1 MGGREEGFLTITAQ
15 GATLPER
22 PPTVGTPSLLRAIN
36 ARAIL
41 ERIQRTGPVSRA
53 QVARDSGLS
62 KPTVSLGLTA
72 LLDAGLVREV
82 GRSSGR
88 PGPSAVLYELNPSAG
103 WVVGIDVGRR
113 RVRAALADITGD
125 VVARRD
131 ERARASSARTLIGQ
145 VGAIAHQLATEAG
158 IGWDQVQHVTVG
170 SPGVFE
176 PTRGAVTLAPNL
188 PGWGRQ
194 GLLQWL
200 RDELGDRIGV
210 ENDVNLAAEGE
221 RWRGLGRG
229 VRNFGFLSVGT
240 GVGMGLVLDGKLYRG
255 ASGAAGEVGYLP
267 IGADPYDPQVRRRGA
282 FEQAVNGAA
291 VVRAAGEAGIPGSPT
306 AKKVFAMARKGDP
319 LAARVVEDEASRI
332 ALGLA
337 VVLAVVDLELIIL
350 GGGVGGNADLLLA
363 PVEREL
369 RALSPMRPRVA
380 VSALGED
387 AVLQGAVATA
397 LAVAQDRLFDPAT
410 MLDRKELVV

>member
-1 MGGREEGFLTITAQ
+1 MA
-15 GATLPER
+15 ER

-36 ARAIL
+36 ARTIL
-41 ERIQRTGPVSRA
+41 EQIQRDGPVSRA
-53 QVARDSGLS
+53 QVARDIGLS

-88 PGPSAVLYELNPSAG
+88 PGPSAVLYELNPMAG
-103 WVVGIDVGRR
+103 WVVGVDVGRR

-131 ERARASSARTLIGQ
+131 EPARASSARTLIGQ
-145 VGAIAHQLATEAG
+145 IGAIAHGLVAEAG
-158 IGWDQVQHVTVG
+158 IGWDRVHHVTVG

-194 GLLQWL
+194 GLVAAL
-200 RDELGDRIGV
+200 RDELGDSIGV

-221 RWRGLGRG
+221 RWRGLGRE

-240 GVGMGLVLDGKLYRG
+240 GVGMGLVLDGKLFRG
-255 ASGAAGEVGYLP
+255 QRGRRRGRLP
-267 IGADPYDPQVRRRGA
+267 AHRADPYDPQVRRRGA
-282 FEQAVNGAA
+282 FEEAVNGAA
-291 VVRAAGEAGIPGSPT
+291 VVRAARQAGLSGSLS
-306 AKKVFAMARKGDP
+306 AKMVFALARKGDP
-319 LAARVVEDEASRI
+319 VAGRVVEDEARRL

-337 VVLAVVDLELIIL
+337 VVMAVVDLELIIL

-369 RALSPMRPRVA
+369 RALSPIRPRLA

-387 AVLQGAVATA
+387 AVLQGAVAAA
-397 LAVAQDRLFDPAT
+397 LEVAQNRLFDPANL
-410 MLDRKELVV
+410 LDRKELVV

>member
-1 MGGREEGFLTITAQ
+1 MAEAP
-15 GATLPER
+15 A
-22 PPTVGTPSLLRAIN
+22 TVGTPSLLRAIN

-62 KPTVSLGLTA
+62 KPTVSLGLSA

-88 PGPSAVLYELNPSAG
+88 PGPSAVLYELNPAAG
-103 WVVGIDVGRR
+103 WVMGIDVGRR
-113 RVRAALADITGD
+113 RVRAALADITGA

-131 ERARASSARTLIGQ
+131 ERAQASSARALIGQ
-145 VGAIAHQLATEAG
+145 IGVIAHGLAAQAG
-158 IGWDQVQHVTVG
+158 IGWDRVHHVTVG

-194 GLLQWL
+194 GLVAALQ
-200 RDELGDRIGV
+200 DELGGRIGV

-221 RWRGLGRG
+221 RWRGLGQDVG
-229 VRNFGFLSVGT
+229 NFGFLSVGT

-282 FEQAVNGAA
+282 FEEAVNGAA
-291 VVRAAGEAGIPGSPT
+291 VVRTAGQAGLAGSLS
-306 AKKVFAMARKGDP
+306 AKKVFGLARRGDP
-319 LAARVVEDEASRI
+319 VAGRVVGDEARRL
-332 ALGLA
+332 ATGLA
-337 VVLAVVDLELIIL
+337 VVMAVVDLELIIL
-350 GGGVGGNADLLLA
+350 GGGVGGNADLLL
-363 PVEREL
+363 PPIEREL
-369 RALSPMRPRVA
+369 RTLSPVRPRLA

-397 LAVAQDRLFDPAT
+397 LEVAQRQLFDPAT
-410 MLDRKELVV
+410 LLDRKELVV

>member
-1 MGGREEGFLTITAQ
+1 
-15 GATLPER
+15 
-22 PPTVGTPSLLRAIN
+22 
-36 ARAIL
+36 
-41 ERIQRTGPVSRA
+41 
-53 QVARDSGLS
+53 
-62 KPTVSLGLTA
+62 
-72 LLDAGLVREV
+72 
-82 GRSSGR
+82 
-88 PGPSAVLYELNPSAG
+88 VLYELNPSAG

-113 RVRAALADITGD
+113 RVRAALADITGT

-131 ERARASSARTLIGQ
+131 EPARATSARTLIGQ
-145 VGAIAHQLATEAG
+145 LGAIAHGLAAEAG
-158 IGWDQVQHVTVG
+158 IGWDQVHHVTVG

-194 GLLQWL
+194 GLLLRL
-200 RDELGDRIGV
+200 RDELGSRIGV

-221 RWRGLGRG
+221 RWRGLARD

-267 IGADPYDPQVRRRGA
+267 IGADPYDRQVRRRGA
-282 FEQAVNGAA
+282 FEEAVNGAA
-291 VVRAAGEAGIPGSPT
+291 VVRAAGAAGMGGSLT
-306 AKKVFAMARKGDP
+306 AKKVFGLARRGDP
-319 LAARVVEDEASRI
+319 LAGRVVEDEAARI
-332 ALGLA
+332 ALGIA
-337 VVLAVVDLELIIL
+337 VVTAVVDLELVIL
-350 GGGVGGNADLLLA
+350 GGGVGGNADLLLG

-369 RALSPMRPRVA
+369 RALSPMRPRLA

-387 AVLQGAVATA
+387 AVLPGAVATA
-397 LAVAQDRLFDPAT
+397 LAVAQRHLFDPAT

>member
-1 MGGREEGFLTITAQ
+1 M
-15 GATLPER
+15 PER

-36 ARAIL
+36 ARTIL
-41 ERIQRTGPVSRA
+41 EQIQRTGPVSRA

-88 PGPSAVLYELNPSAG
+88 PGPSAVLYELDPSAG

-113 RVRAALADITGD
+113 RVRAALADITGA

-131 ERARASSARTLIGQ
+131 EPARASSARTLIGQ
-145 VGAIAHQLATEAG
+145 LGAIAHGLAAEAG

-194 GLLQWL
+194 GLLLRL
-200 RDELGDRIGV
+200 RDELGTRIGL

-221 RWRGLGRG
+221 RWRGLARD
-229 VRNFGFLSVGT
+229 VRNFGFISVGT
-240 GVGMGLVLDGKLYRG
+240 GVGMGLVLDGRLYRG

-267 IGADPYDPQVRRRGA
+267 IGADPYDRQVRRRGA
-282 FEQAVNGAA
+282 FEEAVNGTA
-291 VVRAAGEAGIPGSPT
+291 VVRAAGEAGLGRSLT
-306 AKKVFAMARKGDP
+306 AKKVFGLARRGDP
-319 LAARVVEDEASRI
+319 LAGRVVEDEARRL

-337 VVLAVVDLELIIL
+337 VVTAVVDLELVIL

-369 RALSPMRPRVA
+369 RALSPMRPRLA

-397 LAVAQDRLFDPAT
+397 LEVAQSRLFDPAT

>member
-1 MGGREEGFLTITAQ
+1 LAE
-15 GATLPER
+15 P

-41 ERIQRTGPVSRA
+41 ERIHRTGPVSRA

-62 KPTVSLGLTA
+62 KPTVSLGLSA

-88 PGPSAVLYELNPSAG
+88 PGPSAVLYELNPAAG
-103 WVVGIDVGRR
+103 WVMGIDVGRR
-113 RVRAALADITGD
+113 RVRAALADITGA
-125 VVARRD
+125 VIARRD
-131 ERARASSARTLIGQ
+131 ERAQASSARALIGQ
-145 VGAIAHQLATEAG
+145 IGAIAHGLAAQAG
-158 IGWDQVQHVTVG
+158 IGWDRVHHVTVG

-194 GLLQWL
+194 GLVAALQ
-200 RDELGDRIGV
+200 DELGGRIGV

-221 RWRGLGRG
+221 RWRGLGRDVG
-229 VRNFGFLSVGT
+229 NFGFLSVGT

-267 IGADPYDPQVRRRGA
+267 IGADPHDPQVRRRGA
-282 FEQAVNGAA
+282 FEEAVNGAA
-291 VVRAAGEAGIPGSPT
+291 VVRSAGQAGLAGSLS
-306 AKKVFAMARKGDP
+306 AKKVFALARRGDP
-319 LAARVVEDEASRI
+319 VAGRVVGDEARRL
-332 ALGLA
+332 ATGLA
-337 VVLAVVDLELIIL
+337 VVMAVVDLELIIL
-350 GGGVGGNADLLLA
+350 GGGVGGNADLLL
-363 PVEREL
+363 PPIEREL
-369 RALSPMRPRVA
+369 RTLSPVRPRLA

-397 LAVAQDRLFDPAT
+397 LEVAQRRLFDPAT
-410 MLDRKELVV
+410 LLDRKELVV

>member
-1 MGGREEGFLTITAQ
+1 M
-15 GATLPER
+15 PER

-36 ARAIL
+36 ARTIL
-41 ERIQRTGPVSRA
+41 EHIQHTGPVSRA

-72 LLDAGLVREV
+72 LLDADLVREV

-113 RVRAALADITGD
+113 RVRAALADITGT

-131 ERARASSARTLIGQ
+131 EPARASSARTLIGQ
-145 VGAIAHQLATEAG
+145 IGAIAHGLAAEAG
-158 IGWDQVQHVTVG
+158 IGWDQVHHVTVG

-194 GLLQWL
+194 GLLLRL
-200 RDELGDRIGV
+200 RDELGSRIGV

-221 RWRGLGRG
+221 RWRGLARG

-255 ASGAAGEVGYLP
+255 AGGAAGEVGYLP
-267 IGADPYDPQVRRRGA
+267 IGADPYDRQVRRRGA
-282 FEQAVNGAA
+282 FEEAVNGTA
-291 VVRAAGEAGIPGSPT
+291 VVRAARAAGTGGSLT
-306 AKKVFAMARKGDP
+306 AKKVFGLARRGDP
-319 LAARVVEDEASRI
+319 PAGRVV
-332 ALGLA
+332 
-337 VVLAVVDLELIIL
+337 
-350 GGGVGGNADLLLA
+350 
-363 PVEREL
+363 
-369 RALSPMRPRVA
+369 
-380 VSALGED
+380 
-387 AVLQGAVATA
+387 
-397 LAVAQDRLFDPAT
+397 
-410 MLDRKELVV
+410 

>member
-1 MGGREEGFLTITAQ
+1 VAER
-15 GATLPER
+15 LP
-22 PPTVGTPSLLRAIN
+22 PVGTPSLLRAIN
-36 ARAIL
+36 ARTIL
-41 ERIQRTGPVSRA
+41 ERIQRNGPISRA

-72 LLDAGLVREV
+72 LLEAGLVREV

-88 PGPSAVLYELNPSAG
+88 PGPGAVLYELNPAAG
-103 WVVGIDVGRR
+103 WVVGIDIGRR
-113 RVRAALADITGD
+113 RVRAALADITGA
-125 VVARRD
+125 VVGRRD
-131 ERARASSARTLIGQ
+131 ERARASSARALIGQ
-145 VGAIAHQLATEAG
+145 IGAIAHALAAEAG
-158 IGWDQVQHVTVG
+158 LGWDQVHQVTVG

-176 PTRGAVTLAPNL
+176 PVRGAVTLAPNL

-194 GLLQWL
+194 GLLAAL

-221 RWRGLGRG
+221 RWRGLGKD

-255 ASGAAGEVGYLP
+255 AGGAAGEVGYLP
-267 IGADPYDPQVRRRGA
+267 VGADPYDRQVRRRGA
-282 FEQAVNGAA
+282 FEESVNGAA
-291 VVRAAGEAGIPGSPT
+291 VVRRAAEAGMAGSLT
-306 AKKVFAMARKGDP
+306 AKKVFALARKGDP
-319 LAARVVEDEASRI
+319 VAREVVEDEARRL

-337 VVLAVVDLELIIL
+337 VVTAVVDLELVIL
-350 GGGVGGNADLLLA
+350 GGGLGGNADLLLS
-363 PVEREL
+363 PIEREL
-369 RALSPMRPRVA
+369 RALSPIRPRVA
-380 VSALGED
+380 TSALGED

-397 LAVAQDRLFDPAT
+397 LAVAQSRLFDPAT

>member
-1 MGGREEGFLTITAQ
+1 
-15 GATLPER
+15 LPER

-36 ARAIL
+36 ARTIL
-41 ERIQRTGPVSRA
+41 EQIQRYGPVSRA
-53 QVARDSGLS
+53 QVARDIGLS

-88 PGPSAVLYELNPSAG
+88 PGPSAVLYELNPMAG
-103 WVVGIDVGRR
+103 WVVGVDVGRR

-131 ERARASSARTLIGQ
+131 EPAHASSARTLIGQ
-145 VGAIAHQLATEAG
+145 VGAIAHGLAAEAG
-158 IGWDQVQHVTVG
+158 IGWDEVHHVTVG

-176 PTRGAVTLAPNL
+176 PVRGAVILAPNL

-194 GLLQWL
+194 GLLKRL
-200 RDELGDRIGV
+200 RGELGDHIGV
-210 ENDVNLAAEGE
+210 ENDVNLAAEGQ
-221 RWRGLGRG
+221 RWRGLARD

-240 GVGMGLVLDGKLYRG
+240 GVGMGLVLDGRLYRG
-255 ASGAAGEVGYLP
+255 ASGSAGEVGYLP
-267 IGADPYDPQVRRRGA
+267 IGADPYDRQVRRRGA
-282 FEQAVNGAA
+282 FEEAVNGTA
-291 VVRAAGEAGIPGSPT
+291 VVRAAAKAGLPGSLT
-306 AKKVFAMARKGDP
+306 AKKVFALARRGDP
-319 LAARVVEDEASRI
+319 LAGRVVEDEARRL

-337 VVLAVVDLELIIL
+337 VVMAVVDLELIIL

-369 RALSPMRPRVA
+369 RALSPIRPRLA

-387 AVLQGAVATA
+387 AVLQGAVAAA
-397 LAVAQDRLFDPAT
+397 LEVAQNRLFDPANL
-410 MLDRKELVV
+410 LDRKELVV

>member
-1 MGGREEGFLTITAQ
+1 M
-15 GATLPER
+15 
-22 PPTVGTPSLLRAIN
+22 N
-36 ARAIL
+36 ARTIL

-103 WVVGIDVGRR
+103 WVAGIDVGRR
-113 RVRAALADITGD
+113 RVRAALADITGA

-131 ERARASSARTLIGQ
+131 EPARASSARTLIGQ
-145 VGAIAHQLATEAG
+145 IGSIAHGLAASAG
-158 IGWDQVQHVTVG
+158 IGWDQVHHVTVG

-176 PTRGAVTLAPNL
+176 PTRGTVTLAPNL

-194 GLLQWL
+194 GLLLRL
-200 RDELGDRIGV
+200 RDELGGRIGV

-221 RWRGLGRG
+221 RWRGLARD
-229 VRNFGFLSVGT
+229 VRNFGFISVGT
-240 GVGMGLVLDGKLYRG
+240 GVGMGLVLDGTLYRG

-267 IGADPYDPQVRRRGA
+267 IGADPYDRQVRRRGA
-282 FEQAVNGAA
+282 FEEAINGAA
-291 VVRAAGEAGIPGSPT
+291 VVRAAREAGMAGARS
-306 AKKVFAMARKGDP
+306 AEKVFALARRGDP
-319 LAARVVEDEASRI
+319 LAGRVVEDEARRL

-337 VVLAVVDLELIIL
+337 VVTAVVDLELIIL

-369 RALSPMRPRVA
+369 RALSPLRPRLA

-387 AVLQGAVATA
+387 AVLQGALATA
-397 LAVAQDRLFDPAT
+397 LAVAQTRLFDPAT
-410 MLDRKELVV
+410 LLDRKELVV